1 MVRVSVP
8 ATSANM
14 GSGFDCMGIA
24 LSIRNVVEMELY
36 DRIEITNKYGYD
48 VDLDENNLIYRCA
61 KHVFE
66 IAGKPLPG
74 LKIVEECN
82 IPMTRGLGSSSACTV
97 AGLFGANA
105 LIGDPLD
112 EEALI
117 NLAAII
123 EGHPDN
129 STPAIRGGF
138 VAAMLEN
145 GRVWQVRVPI
155 SGRLRFCAFIPNFEL
170 KTEKARAAL
179 PTEVTMHDA
188 VFNLSR
194 AALLAG
200 SLVAGELH
208 NIDVATGDCL
218 HQPYRF
224 DMIPQGREVAA
235 RAKELGALGSFISGA
250 GPTIMAVV
258 DRASLDYEK
267 RVRAH
272 FAEEFPE
279 WDIRML
285 ECDEEGVRVE
295 QVDL

>member
-1 MVRVSVP
+1 
-8 ATSANM
+8 
-14 GSGFDCMGIA
+14 MGIA
-24 LSIRNVVEMELY
+24 LSIRNVVEMDFS
-36 DRIEITNKYGYD
+36 DRIDISNKSG
-48 VDLDENNLIYRCA
+48 LELPKDETNLIYRCA
-61 KHVFE
+61 KHVFD
-66 IAGKPLPG
+66 IAGVPMPG

-97 AGLFGANA
+97 AGIVGANA
-105 LIGDPLD
+105 LLGEPLD
-112 EEALI
+112 EEAII

-155 SGRLRFCAFIPNFEL
+155 SGRLRFCAFVPDFEL
-170 KTEKARAAL
+170 RTEKARAAL
-179 PTEVTMHDA
+179 PKEVTMRDA

-208 NIDVATGDCL
+208 NIGVATEDRL

-224 DMIPQGREVAA
+224 DMIPGGREVAA
-235 RAKELGALGSFISGA
+235 RARELGALGSFISGA

-267 RVRAH
+267 RVREH
-272 FAEEFPE
+272 FTEEFPN
-279 WDIRML
+279 WTVRML
-285 ECDEEGVRVE
+285 DCDETGVTVE
-295 QVDL
+295 KI

>member
-1 MVRVSVP
+1 MVRVKVP

-24 LSIRNVVEMELY
+24 LSIRNVVEMDFS
-36 DRIEITNKYGYD
+36 DRIDITNKSGL
-48 VDLDENNLIYRCA
+48 DLPADETNLIYRCA
-61 KHVFE
+61 KHVFD
-66 IAGKPLPG
+66 IAGVPMPG

-97 AGLFGANA
+97 AGIVGANA
-105 LIGDPLD
+105 LLGEPLD
-112 EEALI
+112 EEAII

-155 SGRLRFCAFIPNFEL
+155 SGRLRFCAFIPDFEL
-170 KTEKARAAL
+170 RTEKARAAL
-179 PTEVTMHDA
+179 PKEVTMRDA

-208 NIDVATGDCL
+208 NIGVATEDRL

-224 DMIPQGREVAA
+224 DMIPGGREVAA
-235 RAKELGALGSFISGA
+235 RARELGALGSFISGA

-267 RVRAH
+267 RVREH
-272 FAEEFPE
+272 FAEEFPN
-279 WDIRML
+279 WTVRML
-285 ECDEEGVRVE
+285 DCDETGVTVE
-295 QVDL
+295 KE

>member
-1 MVRVSVP
+1 MVRVKVP

-24 LSIRNVVEMELY
+24 LSVRNVVEMDFS
-36 DRIEITNKYGYD
+36 DRIDISNKSGI
-48 VDLDENNLIYRCA
+48 DLPADETNLIYRCA
-61 KHVFE
+61 KHVFD
-66 IAGKPLPG
+66 IAGVPMPG

-97 AGLFGANA
+97 AGIVGANA
-105 LIGDPLD
+105 LLGEPLD
-112 EEALI
+112 EEAII

-155 SGRLRFCAFIPNFEL
+155 SGRLRFCAFIPDFEL
-170 KTEKARAAL
+170 RTEKARAAL
-179 PTEVTMHDA
+179 PKEVTMRDA

-208 NIDVATGDCL
+208 NIGVATEDRL

-224 DMIPQGREVAA
+224 DMIPGGREVAA
-235 RAKELGALGSFISGA
+235 RARELGALGSFISGA

-267 RVRAH
+267 RVREH
-272 FAEEFPE
+272 FAEEFPN
-279 WDIRML
+279 WTVRML
-285 ECDEEGVRVE
+285 DCDETGVTVE
-295 QVDL
+295 KE

>member
-1 MVRVSVP
+1 MIRVSVP

-24 LSIRNVVEMELY
+24 LTIRNTVEM
-36 DRIEITNKYGYD
+36 DFCDHIDITNANGL
-48 VDLDENNLIYRCA
+48 DLPAGEDNLIYSCA
-61 KHVFE
+61 KHVFD
-66 IAGKPLPG
+66 IAGKRMDG
-74 LKIVEECN
+74 LRIVEHCN

-97 AGLFGANA
+97 AGLCGANA
-105 LIGDPLD
+105 LLGDPLD
-112 EEALI
+112 EEAII

-155 SGRLRFCAFIPNFEL
+155 SGRLRFCAFIPEFEL

-179 PTEVTMHDA
+179 PKEVTMRDA

-208 NIDVATGDCL
+208 NIGVATDDRL

-224 DMIPQGREVAA
+224 DMIPEGREVAA
-235 RAKELGALGSFISGA
+235 RARELGALGSFISGA

-258 DRASLDYEK
+258 DRASLDFEK
-267 RVRAH
+267 RVRER
-272 FAEEFPE
+272 FSEEFPS
-279 WDIRML
+279 WRVQML
-285 ECDEEGVRVE
+285 DCDEEGVHIERI
-295 QVDL
+295 

>member
-1 MVRVSVP
+1 MVRVKVP

-24 LSIRNVVEMELY
+24 LSIRNVVEMDFS
-36 DRIEITNKYGYD
+36 DRIDITNKSGL
-48 VDLDENNLIYRCA
+48 DLPADETNLIYRCA
-61 KHVFE
+61 KHVFD
-66 IAGKPLPG
+66 IAGVPMPG

-97 AGLFGANA
+97 AGIVGANA
-105 LIGDPLD
+105 LLGEPLD
-112 EEALI
+112 EEAII

-155 SGRLRFCAFIPNFEL
+155 SGRLRFCAFVPDFEL
-170 KTEKARAAL
+170 RTEKARAAL
-179 PTEVTMHDA
+179 PKEVTMRDA

-208 NIDVATGDCL
+208 NIGVATEDRL

-224 DMIPQGREVAA
+224 DMIPGGREVASRA
-235 RAKELGALGSFISGA
+235 RELGALGSFISGA
-250 GPTIMAVV
+250 GPTIMTVV

-267 RVRAH
+267 RVREH
-272 FAEEFPE
+272 FAEEFPN
-279 WDIRML
+279 WTVRML
-285 ECDEEGVRVE
+285 DCDETGVTVE
-295 QVDL
+295 KE

>member
-24 LSIRNVVEMELY
+24 LSIRNVVEMDLS
-36 DRIEITNKYGYD
+36 DCIEISNKSGF
-48 VDLDENNLIYRCA
+48 DLPSDERNLIYRCA

-66 IAGKPLPG
+66 IAGVPMPG

-97 AGLFGANA
+97 AGLVGANA
-105 LIGDPLD
+105 LLGDPLD
-112 EEALI
+112 EEAII

-155 SGRLRFCAFIPNFEL
+155 SGRLRFCAFIPDFEL
-170 KTEKARAAL
+170 KTETARAAL
-179 PTEVTMHDA
+179 PKEVTMRDA

-208 NIDVATGDCL
+208 NIGVATEDRL

-224 DMIPQGREVAA
+224 DMIPGGREVAA
-235 RAKELGALGSFISGA
+235 KARELGALGSFISGA

-267 RVRAH
+267 RVREY
-272 FAEEFPE
+272 FTENFPN
-279 WDIRML
+279 WTVRML
-285 ECDEEGVRVE
+285 DCDEEGVRVE
-295 QVDL
+295 HI

>member
-1 MVRVSVP
+1 
-8 ATSANM
+8 M

-24 LSIRNVVEMELY
+24 LSVRNVVEMDFS
-36 DRIEITNKYGYD
+36 DRIDISNKSGI
-48 VDLDENNLIYRCA
+48 DLPADETNLIYRCA
-61 KHVFE
+61 KHVFD
-66 IAGKPLPG
+66 IAGVPMPG

-97 AGLFGANA
+97 AGIVGANA
-105 LIGDPLD
+105 LLGEPLD
-112 EEALI
+112 EEAII

-155 SGRLRFCAFIPNFEL
+155 SGRLRFCAFIPDFEL
-170 KTEKARAAL
+170 RTEKARAAL
-179 PTEVTMHDA
+179 PKEVTMRDA

-208 NIDVATGDCL
+208 NIGVATEDRL

-224 DMIPQGREVAA
+224 DMIPGGREVAA
-235 RAKELGALGSFISGA
+235 RARELGALGSFISGA

-267 RVRAH
+267 RVREH
-272 FAEEFPE
+272 FAEEFPN
-279 WDIRML
+279 WTVRML
-285 ECDEEGVRVE
+285 DCDETGVTVE
-295 QVDL
+295 KE

>member
-1 MVRVSVP
+1 MVRVKVP

-24 LSIRNVVEMELY
+24 LSIRNVVEMDFS
-36 DRIEITNKYGYD
+36 DRIDITNKSGL
-48 VDLDENNLIYRCA
+48 DLPADETNLIYRCA
-61 KHVFE
+61 KHVFD
-66 IAGKPLPG
+66 IAGVPMPG

-97 AGLFGANA
+97 AGIVGANA
-105 LIGDPLD
+105 LLGEPLD
-112 EEALI
+112 EEAII

-155 SGRLRFCAFIPNFEL
+155 SGRLRFCAFVPDFEL
-170 KTEKARAAL
+170 RTEKARAAL
-179 PTEVTMHDA
+179 PKEVTMRDA

-208 NIDVATGDCL
+208 NIGVATEDRL

-224 DMIPQGREVAA
+224 DMIPGGREVAA
-235 RAKELGALGSFISGA
+235 RARELGALGSFISGA

-267 RVRAH
+267 RVREH
-272 FAEEFPE
+272 FAEEFPN
-279 WDIRML
+279 WTVRML
-285 ECDEEGVRVE
+285 DCDETGVTVE
-295 QVDL
+295 KE